1 MIVNVYGGPNSVRVT
16 SAFST
21 GYNLFLTTNREVIYA
36 LIDGR
41 GTGNKGKNLLFSVNN
56 NLGDL
61 EAQDQIFVTKYL
73 QTLYSF
79 IDSERVGIWGWSY
92 GGYMTLKTLEY
103 DANNVFQCGASVAPV
118 TSWLYYGK

>member
-1 MIVNVYGGPNSVRVT
+1 MIVTVYGGPNSVRVT
-16 SAFST
+16 SSFST
-21 GYNLFLTTNREVIYA
+21 GFNLFVTTNREVIYA
-36 LIDGR
+36 FIDGR

-103 DANNVFQCGASVAPV
+103 DTNNVFQCGVSVAPV
-118 TSWLYYGK
+118 TSWLYYGE